1 FALCFAICVFAID
14 WLLPHH
20 ETRTADLSHGLRVA
34 FVIGSAGIMQMIR
47 DHGRYDL
54 SNFCLLF
61 LAIYLALNRRLFW
74 AGLVAAVGVLHHEA
88 FAVFAL
94 PLVFALVAHVSAQ
107 NGESRFNRAVLLF
120 LTPVLAAIIA
130 VAVFGNSEL
139 AADIDLGEGARVWK
153 RGLIEYNR
161 GISLLHIGLLV
172 VFWSA
177 LVSIV
182 VWFHRANKVSAGW
195 FFLAAMAPLLL
206 NVLGRDHPRWFT
218 LGFLS
223 VIIGLG
229 VQARVQNLRFPPLKG
244 FMRWPVLL
252 LCLPLGPMGAVRIF
266 PWF

>member
-1 FALCFAICVFAID
+1 MTILIFVSRHFKLAAFLVGIGAFVQHYAGSGFGVDAFLKDRLWMITQYLVNYVDHGFARRALLGTVLRPFIQASGDPEVAAVVALLIVFALCFAICVFAID

-74 AGLVAAVGVLHHEA
+74 TGLVAAVGVLHHEA

-139 AADIDLGEGARVWK
+139 AADIDLGEG
-153 RGLIEYNR
+153 
-161 GISLLHIGLLV
+161 
-172 VFWSA
+172 
-177 LVSIV
+177 
-182 VWFHRANKVSAGW
+182 
-195 FFLAAMAPLLL
+195 
-206 NVLGRDHPRWFT
+206 
-218 LGFLS
+218 
-223 VIIGLG
+223 
-229 VQARVQNLRFPPLKG
+229 
-244 FMRWPVLL
+244 
-252 LCLPLGPMGAVRIF
+252 
-266 PWF
+266 